1 MSDSDKQ
8 MLEILE
14 EWSTLFIDNVE
25 YQRLICRE
33 CRVGV
38 TVGFVG
44 KHLKKRHGIK
54 MDMANRVEKH
64 IRARHWSWVDC
75 LGLKPEDGKGAQE
88 GLDVFD
94 GIRCK
99 FCRNFNSRSV
109 VEVEEHWKLMRHGE
123 MKGCSIEAV
132 PMQSWVGREGKR
144 PELWVV
150 EKREEREKSFKGCKV
165 QKGHA
170 EEIGDWQLEIIKEGL
185 KSVGLGDE
193 WVVA

>member
-8 MLEILE
+8 MLELLE
-14 EWSTLFIDNVE
+14 EWSALFIVNAK
-25 YQRLICRE
+25 YQRLICKE
-33 CRVGV
+33 CMVGV
-38 TVGFVG
+38 TVGFIG
-44 KHLKKRHGIK
+44 KHLKKRHGVK
-54 MDMANRVEKH
+54 LDMANKVEKH
-64 IRARHWSWVDC
+64 IRAGHWGWVDC
-75 LGLKPEDGKGAQE
+75 LELKPEDGKRAQE
-88 GLDVFD
+88 GLEVFD

-109 VEVEEHWKLMRHGE
+109 VEVEEHWKLKGHGE

-132 PMQSWVGREGKR
+132 PIQSWVGRDSKR

-150 EKREEREKSFKGCKV
+150 EKSEGREKSFQDCKV

-170 EEIGDWQLEIIKEGL
+170 EEFGDLQLEIIKEGL

-193 WVVA
+193 WVVV